1 MLSPA
6 GLVRRWDLPSAF
18 PCGGSCLWSNIYLR
32 RRLALRAGSVNT
44 GELAEQDAQ
53 PVCSLQRRRRIWK
66 SSVTGCF
73 SSCFK
78 YARRWWSH
86 GIWGAGSILG
96 VPPPPAAVR
105 SACTQHGG
113 GGAGCWLARE
123 VAGWDPGWSPSGPA
137 QPPQHPATPA
147 WQKAAPGLRIPQF
160 EPPSMSTPPM

>member
-18 PCGGSCLWSNIYLR
+18 PCGGSCLRSNIYLR

-96 VPPPPAAVR
+96 VPPPQLRCGVHARSTEVEVR
-105 SACTQHGG
+105 A
-113 GGAGCWLARE
+113 
-123 VAGWDPGWSPSGPA
+123 AGWRGRLQDGIQAGAPRGQRSLPSTLQLLPGRKQPLACESPNLSPPA
-137 QPPQHPATPA
+137 
-147 WQKAAPGLRIPQF
+147 
-160 EPPSMSTPPM
+160 